1 MLAGTYAAAG
11 CYARTGAN
19 GSVGTGAAAGAIR
32 RLIEQAGLSAAL
44 NAKPA
49 ASGPVA
55 DSAAATSQ
63 YLCAIAAS
71 SAGDARTSDA
81 HFQAFLQLRPRSAI
95 GIRDQAGQAR
105 ATGDLDRAQALYA
118 KALEIEPGLLSAR
131 VLYGQLL
138 HERLMP
144 AHAME
149 QLRYAWE
156 HGRYNRTAAV
166 IPLCN
171 LLREQGKE
179 RESAVVL
186 GEALKQSPL
195 DAYHWNYLGQSRTV
209 LSDHAGA
216 AAAFARSADL
226 MPENESIRLKAAD
239 EYLIV
244 GNRPKAEEQIRTAI
258 TQNSVSAT
266 AYCALA
272 SLLAQDG
279 RREQALEATKSALL
293 FADRPGGVPRGD
305 IQSLISA
312 IRAGRA
318 SAAADFKL

>member
-1 MLAGTYAAAG
+1 
-11 CYARTGAN
+11 
-19 GSVGTGAAAGAIR
+19 
-32 RLIEQAGLSAAL
+32 
-44 NAKPA
+44 
-49 ASGPVA
+49 
-55 DSAAATSQ
+55 
-63 YLCAIAAS
+63 
-71 SAGDARTSDA
+71 
-81 HFQAFLQLRPRSAI
+81 
-95 GIRDQAGQAR
+95 
-105 ATGDLDRAQALYA
+105 
-118 KALEIEPGLLSAR
+118 
-131 VLYGQLL
+131 
-138 HERLMP
+138 MP

-179 RESAVVL
+179 RESADVL

-195 DAYHWNYLGQSRTV
+195 DAYLWNYLGQSRTV

-272 SLLAQDG
+272 RLLAQDG